1 MCLVSQMETITAMNA
16 DFLPFCEFVTLI
28 GGGKLTAACLEEML
42 THAPI
47 LVAADGGADRAL
59 DLGHVPVRVVGD
71 MDSLSA
77 QARDAVGAV
86 ALQQITEQ
94 DSTDFDK
101 ALRSVAAPLVLGVGF
116 TGGRLDH
123 ELACFNSLVRHA
135 DRPCIL
141 VGEEDI
147 CFHVPDHI
155 VLELPVGMR
164 FSLFPM
170 AGIVARMTGLRWS
183 FEALTLAP
191 WDRVGTSNEVAE
203 ARVELWFDRPGMLI
217 ILPRAGLA
225 TAIRAL
231 AAG

>member
-1 MCLVSQMETITAMNA
+1 MCLVSQMETITVMNP
-16 DFLPFCEFVTLI
+16 DFLPFCEYVTLI
-28 GGGKLTAACLEEML
+28 GGGKLNAACLEEML

-59 DLGHVPVRVVGD
+59 ALGHVPVRVVGD
-71 MDSLSA
+71 LDSLS
-77 QARDAVGAV
+77 QGARDVIGSER
-86 ALQQITEQ
+86 LQHISEQ

-123 ELACFNSLVRHA
+123 ELACYNSLVRHA
-135 DRPCIL
+135 DRACIL
-141 VGEEDI
+141 IGEEDI

-155 VLELPVGMR
+155 TLDLPVGMR
-164 FSLFPM
+164 LSLFPM

-191 WDRVGTSNEVAE
+191 WDRVGTSNEVARD
-203 ARVELWFDRPGMLI
+203 RVELWFDRPGMLVI
-217 ILPRAGLA
+217 VPRAGLA
-225 TAIRAL
+225 AVIKAL